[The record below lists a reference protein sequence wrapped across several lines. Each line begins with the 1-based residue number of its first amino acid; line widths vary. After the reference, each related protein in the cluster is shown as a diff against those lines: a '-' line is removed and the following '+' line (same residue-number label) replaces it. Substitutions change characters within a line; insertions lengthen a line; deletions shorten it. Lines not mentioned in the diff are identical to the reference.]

1 MDFGTKKSVVA
12 TPSFSERMA
21 SIKSMFKTAHEN
33 ASNLHAEMES
43 EIAKKESQIAAL
55 QEDIKTI
62 GVTKQE
68 AETFMSSLFDMIEQI
83 NQLKQGSIISE
94 SSHYIVNRVSGSNAW
109 LTHFE
114 SGEEVQIGMSYLKN
128 YTNSADLFETTVKVT
143 KEDKKDGT
151 LGIRSIWENIHS
163 GQVFTV
169 CFKKQD
175 KPKSK
180 RKLQE
185 EIDAIVEQFSN
196 SIDTVK
202 NNKKGVANAAKNL
215 ITELVNNPVLP
226 YEEGED
232 RVLRGYKIQFESRDG
247 RYDCVDMDIT
257 KTDKESGIRP
267 VNINTIKWL
276 IFNGVKY
283 IVE

>member
-1 MDFGTKKSVVA
+1 
-12 TPSFSERMA
+12 
-21 SIKSMFKTAHEN
+21 
-33 ASNLHAEMES
+33 
-43 EIAKKESQIAAL
+43 
-55 QEDIKTI
+55 
-62 GVTKQE
+62 
-68 AETFMSSLFDMIEQI
+68 MIEQI

-94 SSHYIVNRVSGSNAW
+94 SSHYIVNRVSGSTAW

-114 SGEEVQIGMSYLKN
+114 SGEEVQIGMSYLRN

-180 RKLQE
+180 NKLQG
-185 EIDAIVEQFSN
+185 EIDAIIEQFSN

-247 RYDCVDMDIT
+247 RYDCVDMDIV

-267 VNINTIKWL
+267 VNILTIKWL
-276 IFNGVKY
+276 IYNGVKY

>member
-1 MDFGTKKSVVA
+1 
-12 TPSFSERMA
+12 
-21 SIKSMFKTAHEN
+21 
-33 ASNLHAEMES
+33 
-43 EIAKKESQIAAL
+43 
-55 QEDIKTI
+55 
-62 GVTKQE
+62 
-68 AETFMSSLFDMIEQI
+68 MIEQV

-94 SSHYIVNRVSGSNAW
+94 SSHYVVNRISGSRAW

-114 SGEEVQIGMSYLKN
+114 SGEEVEIGVSYLKN
-128 YTNSADLFETTVKVT
+128 YTNSADLYTQEVRVT

-180 RKLQE
+180 RKIQKE
-185 EIDAIVEQFSN
+185 VDTIIEQFSN
-196 SIDTVK
+196 SIDEVK

-215 ITELVNNPVLP
+215 ITELINNPVLP
-226 YEEGED
+226 YEEGEE

-247 RYDCVDMDIT
+247 RYNCVDMDIHRT
-257 KTDKESGIRP
+257 EKESGVRP
-267 VNINTIKWL
+267 VNINTISYL
-276 IFNGVKY
+276 IFDGIKY
-283 IVE
+283 VVE

>member
-1 MDFGTKKSVVA
+1 
-12 TPSFSERMA
+12 
-21 SIKSMFKTAHEN
+21 
-33 ASNLHAEMES
+33 
-43 EIAKKESQIAAL
+43 
-55 QEDIKTI
+55 
-62 GVTKQE
+62 
-68 AETFMSSLFDMIEQI
+68 MIEKI

-94 SSHYIVNRVSGSNAW
+94 SSHYIVNKVSNSSAW

-114 SGEEVQIGMSYLKN
+114 SGEEVQIGMSYLKH
-128 YTNSADLFETTVKVT
+128 YTDSADFYNEEIKVT

-175 KPKSK
+175 KPKSQK
-180 RKLQE
+180 KLNAE
-185 EIDAIVEQFSN
+185 ISSLIESFSNEIDN
-196 SIDTVK
+196 VK
-202 NNKKGVANAAKNL
+202 NNKKGVSNCAKQL
-215 ITELVNNPVLP
+215 IEELVNNPILP
-226 YEEGED
+226 YEEGEE
-232 RVLRGYKIQFESRDG
+232 RVLRGYKIQFSSRDG

-267 VNINTIKWL
+267 VNINTIKYL

-283 IVE
+283 VVE

>member
-1 MDFGTKKSVVA
+1 
-12 TPSFSERMA
+12 
-21 SIKSMFKTAHEN
+21 
-33 ASNLHAEMES
+33 
-43 EIAKKESQIAAL
+43 
-55 QEDIKTI
+55 
-62 GVTKQE
+62 
-68 AETFMSSLFDMIEQI
+68 MIEQI

-94 SSHYIVNRVSGSNAW
+94 SSHYIMNRVSGSTAW

-175 KPKSK
+175 KPKSR

-185 EIDAIVEQFSN
+185 EIDTIVEQFSN
-196 SIDTVK
+196 SIDAIK
-202 NNKKGVANAAKNL
+202 NSKKGVANAAKNL
-215 ITELVNNPVLP
+215 VTELVNNPVLP

-247 RYDCVDMDIT
+247 RYNCIDMDIQQ
-257 KTDKESGIRP
+257 TDKESGVRP
-267 VNINTIKWL
+267 VNINTIKYL
-276 IFNGVKY
+276 IFDGVKY
-283 IVE
+283 VVE

>member
-1 MDFGTKKSVVA
+1 
-12 TPSFSERMA
+12 
-21 SIKSMFKTAHEN
+21 
-33 ASNLHAEMES
+33 
-43 EIAKKESQIAAL
+43 
-55 QEDIKTI
+55 
-62 GVTKQE
+62 
-68 AETFMSSLFDMIEQI
+68 MIEQI

-94 SSHYIVNRVSGSNAW
+94 SSHYIVNRVSGPSAW

-267 VNINTIKWL
+267 VNILTIKWL

>member
-1 MDFGTKKSVVA
+1 
-12 TPSFSERMA
+12 MA
-21 SIKSMFKTAHEN
+21 
-33 ASNLHAEMES
+33 
-43 EIAKKESQIAAL
+43 
-55 QEDIKTI
+55 
-62 GVTKQE
+62 
-68 AETFMSSLFDMIEQI
+68 IEQI

-94 SSHYIVNRVSGSNAW
+94 SSHYIVNRVLGSIVH
-109 LTHFE
+109 LKHFE
-114 SGEEVQIGMSYLKN
+114 SGEDVQIGISYLKN
-128 YTNSADLFETTVKVT
+128 YTDSADLYDTTVEVT

-196 SIDTVK
+196 GIDRVK
-202 NNKKGVANAAKNL
+202 NSKKGVASAAKYFIAEL
-215 ITELVNNPVLP
+215 INNPVLP

-232 RVLRGYKIQFESRDG
+232 RVLRGYKVQFASRDG
-247 RYDCVDMDIT
+247 RYDCVDMDIVR
-257 KTDKESGIRP
+257 TDKESGIRP
-267 VNINTIKWL
+267 VNINTIKYL
-276 IFNGVKY
+276 IFDGVKY
-283 IVE
+283 VVE

>member
-1 MDFGTKKSVVA
+1 
-12 TPSFSERMA
+12 
-21 SIKSMFKTAHEN
+21 
-33 ASNLHAEMES
+33 
-43 EIAKKESQIAAL
+43 
-55 QEDIKTI
+55 
-62 GVTKQE
+62 
-68 AETFMSSLFDMIEQI
+68 MIEQI

-94 SSHYIVNRVSGSNAW
+94 SSHYIVNRVSGSSAW

-114 SGEEVQIGMSYLKN
+114 SGEGVQIGMSYLKN

-151 LGIRSIWENIHS
+151 PGIRSIWENIHS

-175 KPKSK
+175 EPKSK
-180 RKLQE
+180 KKLNE
-185 EIDAIVEQFSN
+185 KIDYLVDQFSKD
-196 SIDTVK
+196 IDKVK
-202 NNKKGVANAAKNL
+202 ASKKGVAEKAKQL
-215 ITELVNNPVLP
+215 ITELIRKPILP

-267 VNINTIKWL
+267 VNILTIKWL

>member
-1 MDFGTKKSVVA
+1 
-12 TPSFSERMA
+12 MA
-21 SIKSMFKTAHEN
+21 
-33 ASNLHAEMES
+33 
-43 EIAKKESQIAAL
+43 
-55 QEDIKTI
+55 
-62 GVTKQE
+62 
-68 AETFMSSLFDMIEQI
+68 IEQI

-94 SSHYIVNRVSGSNAW
+94 SSHYIVNRVSGSTAW

-128 YTNSADLFETTVKVT
+128 YTNSADLYDTTVEVT

-196 SIDTVK
+196 SIDTIK

-215 ITELVNNPVLP
+215 VTELVNNPVLP

-247 RYDCVDMDIT
+247 RYDCVDMDIVR
-257 KTDKESGIRP
+257 TDKESDIRP

-283 IVE
+283 IVK

>member
-1 MDFGTKKSVVA
+1 MAFGTKKSAVA
-12 TPSFSERMA
+12 APSFSERMA
-21 SIKSMFKTAHEN
+21 SM
-33 ASNLHAEMES
+33 
-43 EIAKKESQIAAL
+43 
-55 QEDIKTI
+55 
-62 GVTKQE
+62 
-68 AETFMSSLFDMIEQI
+68 
-83 NQLKQGSIISE
+83 
-94 SSHYIVNRVSGSNAW
+94 
-109 LTHFE
+109 
-114 SGEEVQIGMSYLKN
+114 
-128 YTNSADLFETTVKVT
+128 
-143 KEDKKDGT
+143 
-151 LGIRSIWENIHS
+151 
-163 GQVFTV
+163 
-169 CFKKQD
+169 QD

>member
-1 MDFGTKKSVVA
+1 
-12 TPSFSERMA
+12 
-21 SIKSMFKTAHEN
+21 
-33 ASNLHAEMES
+33 
-43 EIAKKESQIAAL
+43 
-55 QEDIKTI
+55 
-62 GVTKQE
+62 
-68 AETFMSSLFDMIEQI
+68 MIEQI

-94 SSHYIVNRVSGSNAW
+94 SSHYIVNRVSGSTAW

-114 SGEEVQIGMSYLKN
+114 SGEEVQIGMSYLRN

-151 LGIRSIWENIHS
+151 PGIRTIFENIHS

-185 EIDAIVEQFSN
+185 EIDTIVEQFSN
-196 SIDTVK
+196 SIDAVK
-202 NNKKGVANAAKNL
+202 NSKKGVANAAKNL

-232 RVLRGYKIQFESRDG
+232 RVIRGYKVQFASRDG

-267 VNINTIKWL
+267 VNILTIKWL
-276 IFNGVKY
+276 IYNGVKY

>member
-1 MDFGTKKSVVA
+1 M
-12 TPSFSERMA
+12 
-21 SIKSMFKTAHEN
+21 
-33 ASNLHAEMES
+33 
-43 EIAKKESQIAAL
+43 
-55 QEDIKTI
+55 
-62 GVTKQE
+62 
-68 AETFMSSLFDMIEQI
+68 
-83 NQLKQGSIISE
+83 
-94 SSHYIVNRVSGSNAW
+94 NRVSGSNAW

-114 SGEEVQIGMSYLKN
+114 SGGEVQIGMSYLKN

-215 ITELVNNPVLP
+215 ITELVNSPVLP

-267 VNINTIKWL
+267 VNILTIKWL

>member
-1 MDFGTKKSVVA
+1 MLGLLNLRVV
-12 TPSFSERMA
+12 T
-21 SIKSMFKTAHEN
+21 
-33 ASNLHAEMES
+33 
-43 EIAKKESQIAAL
+43 
-55 QEDIKTI
+55 
-62 GVTKQE
+62 
-68 AETFMSSLFDMIEQI
+68 
-83 NQLKQGSIISE
+83 
-94 SSHYIVNRVSGSNAW
+94 
-109 LTHFE
+109 
-114 SGEEVQIGMSYLKN
+114 GMSYLKN

-202 NNKKGVANAAKNL
+202 NNKKGV
-215 ITELVNNPVLP
+215 ITELVNSPVLP

-267 VNINTIKWL
+267 VNILTIKWL

>member
-1 MDFGTKKSVVA
+1 MTKEVNKLEKGA
-12 TPSFSERMA
+12 
-21 SIKSMFKTAHEN
+21 
-33 ASNLHAEMES
+33 
-43 EIAKKESQIAAL
+43 
-55 QEDIKTI
+55 
-62 GVTKQE
+62 
-68 AETFMSSLFDMIEQI
+68 
-83 NQLKQGSIISE
+83 IISE
-94 SSHYIVNRVSGSNAW
+94 SSHYIVDRVAGSTVH
-109 LTHFE
+109 LKHFE
-114 SGEEVQIGMSYLKN
+114 SGEDVQIGISYLKN
-128 YTNSADLFETTVKVT
+128 YTNSADLYDTTVEVT

-151 LGIRSIWENIHS
+151 LGIRSIFENIHS
-163 GQVFTV
+163 SQVFTV

-215 ITELVNNPVLP
+215 VTELVNNPVLP

-247 RYDCVDMDIT
+247 RYDCVDMDIV

-267 VNINTIKWL
+267 VNILTIKWL

-283 IVE
+283 IVK